1 MSLTQIVEAS
11 NSKKFL
17 KQFLNKPKMES
28 FTNSVEPSTNRYSRM
43 GVAFDYAFRFGLK
56 HRLGEKA
63 NSRSGLVA
71 EASVHI
77 VVKEMYPEYYLRYS
91 GKLEEAVFW
100 MDEFEISQSEE
111 GRIAAKAAFE
121 LADLEPIFRT
131 KMVFPFPEITESEVD
146 ELIALYDL
154 IDFTIFEDSEHVF
167 LNPVFGEGSRKVG
180 GADGDIIVDDM
191 LIDIKTTKHTKFTPE
206 MLRQLVGY
214 SLLANRFGINDEDGN
229 IIINEIKKMAVYF
242 SRSGRL
248 FVMDLDECVN
258 QGDQETVINFILNH
272 EMARTDVEI

>member
-1 MSLTQIVEAS
+1 MK
-11 NSKKFL
+11 N
-17 KQFLNKPKMES
+17 M
-28 FTNSVEPSTNRYSRM
+28 
-43 GVAFDYAFRFGLK
+43 
-56 HRLGEKA
+56 
-63 NSRSGLVA
+63 
-71 EASVHI
+71 
-77 VVKEMYPEYYLRYS
+77 EMYPEYYLRYS